1 MKKNWCLHRNFGPI
15 PCQSQRFKKKKKKL
29 QLRLVQRKKKTW
41 DLVLLIFGN
50 ALDLDL
56 FCITEQR
63 AKMTSE
69 MHEGTILV

>member
-1 MKKNWCLHRNFGPI
+1 MTSPKKE
-15 PCQSQRFKKKKKKL
+15 
-29 QLRLVQRKKKTW
+29 KKTW
-41 DLVLLIFGN
+41 DLVLLIFGY

-69 MHEGTILV
+69 MHEGTVLV

>member
-1 MKKNWCLHRNFGPI
+1 MLFRSFIGIQTDPKTSPEKA
-15 PCQSQRFKKKKKKL
+15 KKKK
-29 QLRLVQRKKKTW
+29 R
-41 DLVLLIFGN
+41 DLVLLIFGY